1 MPSPT
6 QQPNDSATPSVGQV
20 LSVSAAHLR
29 GLHDS
34 PRDDCWRCRR
44 AADPEL
50 ALEPEPERDRVLERE
65 RVVAESPEPVP
76 AEA

>member
-1 MPSPT
+1 MASHPQEPS
-6 QQPNDSATPSVGQV
+6 DSLTPSVGEV

-29 GLHDS
+29 GLHDA

-44 AADPEL
+44 EAGLAALDSAGTEGES
-50 ALEPEPERDRVLERE
+50 AVAEPEHVH
-65 RVVAESPEPVP
+65 

>member
-6 QQPNDSATPSVGQV
+6 QEPTDSATPSVGQV

-44 AADPEL
+44 SADPEL
-50 ALEPEPERDRVLERE
+50 ALEAEPEPERVPERE

-76 AEA
+76 TEA